1 MDKEASKTVFNAAE
15 KVEQGKSVIVLLLN
29 ACAVARLGVLCVLAF
44 ASFWKSSTIFYILP
58 IVSQTLISVNSLGE
72 GYRLR

>member
-29 ACAVARLGVLCVLAF
+29 ACAVARLRVLCVFLLLLRFGKAQP
-44 ASFWKSSTIFYILP
+44 SFIFYPL
-58 IVSQTLISVNSLGE
+58 
-72 GYRLR
+72 